1 MKPVINAFTVYEFD
15 DDLERYTA
23 VALSPLQRAFI
34 QSESAIAAERILG
47 LAFEPDKPMKFLQ
60 EEAGLK
66 GQRAAYEFLLEM
78 DRTAQAYFSQARQ
91 EAKDVN
97 SNGPSEDPVALD
109 SFFTKS

>member
-15 DDLERYTA
+15 DDHERYTA

-34 QSESAIAAERILG
+34 QSEAAVAAERILS
-47 LAFEPDKPMKFLQ
+47 LAYDPDKPMKFLQ

-78 DRTAQAYFSQARQ
+78 DRSAQEYFSRARQ
-91 EAKDVN
+91 EAQDTN
-97 SNGPSEDPVALD
+97 PNGPSENPSALD
-109 SFFTKS
+109 SFFTKT

>member
-34 QSESAIAAERILG
+34 QSEAAVAAERILG
-47 LAFEPDKPMKFLQ
+47 LAYDPHQPMKFLQ

-78 DRTAQAYFSQARQ
+78 DRTAQAYFAQARQ
-91 EAKDVN
+91 AAKDVN
-97 SNGPSEDPVALD
+97 SNGPAVDPAALD